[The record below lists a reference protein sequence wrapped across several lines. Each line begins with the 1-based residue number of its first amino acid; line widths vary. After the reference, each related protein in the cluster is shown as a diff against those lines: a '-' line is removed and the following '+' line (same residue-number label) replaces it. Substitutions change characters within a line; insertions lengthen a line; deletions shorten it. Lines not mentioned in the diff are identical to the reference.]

1 MNALRRWAELPA
13 GDRMR
18 LLLMMAAL
26 PLVSFWLQRS
36 GYQRT
41 RRMVDRFSLHPRP
54 RSATG
59 EDLAHARHLAWLANV
74 AGRRGPFEA
83 TCLRQSLLVYG
94 LLRRRGLS
102 PELKLGVH
110 VGRTGVDAH
119 AWVELDGHPLEALAQ
134 HFQPLGR
141 C

>member
-1 MNALRRWAELPA
+1 
-13 GDRMR
+13 MR

-41 RRMVDRFSLHPRP
+41 RRMVDRLSLHPRP

-59 EDLAHARHLAWLANV
+59 EDFAHARHLAWLANV

-94 LLRRRGLS
+94 LLRRRGLA
-102 PELKLGVH
+102 PEIRLGVQ
-110 VGRTGVDAH
+110 GDPTSFDAH
-119 AWVELDGHPLEALAQ
+119 AWVELDGQPLEARVE
-134 HFQPLGR
+134 HFKPLGR
-141 C
+141 

>member
-13 GDRMR
+13 GDRLR
-18 LLLMMAAL
+18 LPLMMAAL

-41 RRMVDRFSLHPRP
+41 RRMVERLSLNPRP
-54 RSATG
+54 QAAT
-59 EDLAHARHLAWLANV
+59 EADLAYARRMAWLAAL
-74 AGRRGPFEA
+74 AGRRGPMEA

-102 PELKLGVH
+102 PEIKLGVQ
-110 VGRTGVDAH
+110 GGTTGFDAH
-119 AWVELDGHPLEALAQ
+119 AWVELDGHPLEAQAQ
-134 HFQPLGR
+134 YFQPLGR
-141 C
+141 